1 MLQDY
6 GAGAQQVAMHHH
18 HGGPVSGM
26 HDAQQTMQVHDMMA
40 HLTPEQLAMMHANL
54 AAAGTPGGGQM
65 DGQVGHALQYSQTA
79 GHSWGPTISAWR
91 FN

>member
-6 GAGAQQVAMHHH
+6 GAGAHHAMHHH
-18 HGGPVSGM
+18 HGGPVPGM

-54 AAAGTPGGGQM
+54 AAAGTSGGGHM
-65 DGQVGHALQYSQTA
+65 DGQVGHI
-79 GHSWGPTISAWR
+79 HSS
-91 FN
+91 